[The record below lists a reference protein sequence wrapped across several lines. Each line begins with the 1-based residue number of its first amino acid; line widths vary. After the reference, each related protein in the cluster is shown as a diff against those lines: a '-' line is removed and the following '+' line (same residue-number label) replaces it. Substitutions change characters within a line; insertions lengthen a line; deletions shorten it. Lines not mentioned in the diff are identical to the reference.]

1 MCVYNENYIL
11 NLKFNTWTKDIDGV
25 YDHKSNDIKSLDI
38 YINDATY
45 IVRTNNNNIKR
56 IEQHSDIQTKEGDE
70 LLFHINNGKNDCYKL
85 INPIPYKLKLTEENI
100 EYLNNKL
107 WYILKSDSLDHE
119 INNDDY
125 YLCEND
131 IIKLGSLKYA
141 VQEIHIEQKDNIYNA
156 AEPAKT
162 LLNYD
167 INNLNKNS
175 PPVFDYIYEVKDY
188 YYNKDINIKPTYNGY
203 NLSESEIKKCK
214 ICSFFESKNNE
225 LDDPLISLCECSY
238 FLHYICLRKEINK
251 RIIIEDIIDSNIVK
265 SIKIKEFECE
275 ICKCQ
280 LPLRFKL
287 PNINKIFYLIEFIKP
302 INCDYIILESLNFK
316 KEDIYIKSI
325 HIISLLK
332 EYIFIGRD
340 NENDLMEIESSISRK
355 HAILKYNKENGNIL
369 IENRSSKY
377 GTLVLIRK
385 PIQILER
392 SINIQVGRTIIE
404 ASLMKIDEFQKLK
417 NTLNKQLEKEKIDK
431 QKK

>member
-25 YDHKSNDIKSLDI
+25 YDHKSNAIKSLDI

-188 YYNKDINIKPTYNGY
+188 YYNKDINIKPTDNGN
-203 NLSESEIKKCK
+203 NLSELEIKKCK

-238 FLHYICLRKEINK
+238 FL
-251 RIIIEDIIDSNIVK
+251 
-265 SIKIKEFECE
+265 
-275 ICKCQ
+275 
-280 LPLRFKL
+280 
-287 PNINKIFYLIEFIKP
+287 
-302 INCDYIILESLNFK
+302 
-316 KEDIYIKSI
+316 
-325 HIISLLK
+325 SLLK

-404 ASLMKIDEFQKLK
+404 ASLMKIDEFQKFK